1 MDQNLSDD
9 PEHHPCQKATCIGGF
24 KNKSDGYV
32 SLGVVA
38 KNMDDHH
45 ARAKIMRHF
54 SVLGPDR
61 NSFTPWQSR

>member
-1 MDQNLSDD
+1 MIQDITPVKRKPASVGSKMNLTAMSA
-9 PEHHPCQKATCIGGF
+9 CGG
-24 KNKSDGYV
+24 G
-32 SLGVVA
+32 A

-61 NSFTPWQSR
+61 HSFTA